1 MDERALIKKLNRR
14 SRGALDQAV
23 ARYTPYV
30 SAVILRTLAG
40 RASREDVEEL
50 SADVF
55 VALWTHAG
63 TLDPEVEK
71 GLRPWLAAVAKNKA
85 TDFLRR
91 SRPSAP
97 IPEDAP
103 DPSPG
108 PEELAQ
114 RRDQSARLWAAVD
127 GLEEPD
133 RTLFV
138 RYYYEG
144 DKLKT
149 IAAELGLSQTAAKQ
163 RLFRGR
169 KALKAALQEGAETRG
184 HPPFPRAAIP
194 VGGRHVQ
201 PSRAGRAGHGTW
213 KRHRRRQMGP
223 HHERELQ
230 LPPGPVHA
238 GGGDIRRHGLPPG
251 PRRALRGGFGRPD
264 PAGTGPTALKSI
276 E

>member
-1 MDERALIKKLNRR
+1 MDERALIKKLNRH

-40 RASREDVEEL
+40 RACREDVEEL

-55 VALWTHAG
+55 VALWTHAD
-63 TLDPEVEK
+63 TLDPEQGV
-71 GLRPWLAAVAKNKA
+71 RPWLATVAKNKA

-108 PEELAQ
+108 PEELTQ

-127 GLEEPD
+127 GLDEPD

-169 KALKAALQEGAETRG
+169 KALKAALQEGAETR
-184 HPPFPRAAIP
+184 
-194 VGGRHVQ
+194 
-201 PSRAGRAGHGTW
+201 
-213 KRHRRRQMGP
+213 
-223 HHERELQ
+223 
-230 LPPGPVHA
+230 
-238 GGGDIRRHGLPPG
+238 
-251 PRRALRGGFGRPD
+251 
-264 PAGTGPTALKSI
+264 
-276 E
+276 

>member
-1 MDERALIKKLNRR
+1 MDERTLIKKLNRH

-40 RASREDVEEL
+40 RACREDVEEL
-50 SADVF
+50 CADVF
-55 VALWTHAG
+55 VALWTHAD
-63 TLDPEVEK
+63 TLDPEQ
-71 GLRPWLAAVAKNKA
+71 GIRPWLAVVAKNKA
-85 TDFLRR
+85 TDRLR
-91 SRPSAP
+91 SLRPSGP
-97 IPEDAP
+97 IPEDVP

-127 GLEEPD
+127 ALDEPD

-149 IAAELGLSQTAAKQ
+149 VAAELGLSQTAAKQ

-169 KALKAALQEGAETRG
+169 KALKAALQEGAETR
-184 HPPFPRAAIP
+184 
-194 VGGRHVQ
+194 
-201 PSRAGRAGHGTW
+201 
-213 KRHRRRQMGP
+213 
-223 HHERELQ
+223 
-230 LPPGPVHA
+230 
-238 GGGDIRRHGLPPG
+238 
-251 PRRALRGGFGRPD
+251 
-264 PAGTGPTALKSI
+264 
-276 E
+276 

>member
-40 RASREDVEEL
+40 RACREDVEEL

-103 DPSPG
+103 VPSPARTHPPACG
-108 PEELAQ
+108 
-114 RRDQSARLWAAVD
+114 RRWTGWRS
-127 GLEEPD
+127 
-133 RTLFV
+133 RTVPFLCA
-138 RYYYEG
+138 
-144 DKLKT
+144 T
-149 IAAELGLSQTAAKQ
+149 T
-163 RLFRGR
+163 
-169 KALKAALQEGAETRG
+169 TRG
-184 HPPFPRAAIP
+184 T
-194 VGGRHVQ
+194 
-201 PSRAGRAGHGTW
+201 S
-213 KRHRRRQMGP
+213 
-223 HHERELQ
+223 
-230 LPPGPVHA
+230 
-238 GGGDIRRHGLPPG
+238 
-251 PRRALRGGFGRPD
+251 
-264 PAGTGPTALKSI
+264 
-276 E
+276 

>member
-1 MDERALIKKLNRR
+1 MDERTLIKKLNRH

-40 RASREDVEEL
+40 RACREDVEEL
-50 SADVF
+50 CADVF
-55 VALWTHAG
+55 VSLWAHAD
-63 TLDPEVEK
+63 TLDPEAEK

-85 TDFLRR
+85 TDWLRR
-91 SRPSAP
+91 TRPSAP

-114 RRDQSARLWAAVD
+114 RREQSARLWAAVD

-133 RTLFV
+133 RTLFI
-138 RYYYEG
+138 RYYYEE

-149 IAAELGLSQTAAKQ
+149 IAAELGMSQTAAKQ

-169 KALKAALQEGAETRG
+169 KALRAVLQKGVET
-184 HPPFPRAAIP
+184 A
-194 VGGRHVQ
+194 
-201 PSRAGRAGHGTW
+201 
-213 KRHRRRQMGP
+213 
-223 HHERELQ
+223 
-230 LPPGPVHA
+230 
-238 GGGDIRRHGLPPG
+238 
-251 PRRALRGGFGRPD
+251 
-264 PAGTGPTALKSI
+264 
-276 E
+276 

>member
-40 RASREDVEEL
+40 RACREDVEEL

-55 VALWTHAG
+55 VALWTHAD
-63 TLDPEVEK
+63 TLDPDQ
-71 GLRPWLAAVAKNKA
+71 GLRPWLAAVAKNRA

-169 KALKAALQEGAETRG
+169 KALKAALQEGAETR
-184 HPPFPRAAIP
+184 
-194 VGGRHVQ
+194 
-201 PSRAGRAGHGTW
+201 
-213 KRHRRRQMGP
+213 
-223 HHERELQ
+223 
-230 LPPGPVHA
+230 
-238 GGGDIRRHGLPPG
+238 
-251 PRRALRGGFGRPD
+251 
-264 PAGTGPTALKSI
+264 
-276 E
+276 